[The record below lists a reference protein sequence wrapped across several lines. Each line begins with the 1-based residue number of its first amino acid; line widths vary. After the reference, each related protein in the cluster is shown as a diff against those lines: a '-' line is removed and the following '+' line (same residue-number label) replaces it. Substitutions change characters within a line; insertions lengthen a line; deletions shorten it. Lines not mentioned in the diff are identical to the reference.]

1 MNSVAVV
8 SLIML
13 PLATFICVFVA
24 LWWCLFRSNNTSSNS
39 NAGKDSE
46 SSRSGLRIA
55 KTASR
60 EESEVGPV
68 AIDLVDEPSVLT
80 EDPEWRSVSSAAKK
94 SPVRAVTS
102 LISSRWISDRKV
114 NEQTDQQKPS
124 GDEENLGRGEN
135 SVNNEELTF
144 EENDLPRVSTRSPG
158 KSFMK
163 FLPTLPVKSEKSA
176 PPAEIYSPQI
186 AMSDVGSH
194 PDDETDGG
202 HGNYQSMVDD
212 MDRTLA
218 SKDIY
223 C

>member
-1 MNSVAVV
+1 MNSVGVA

-24 LWWCLFRSNNTSSNS
+24 LWWCLFRSNKKSNS
-39 NAGKDSE
+39 STGKDSG

-68 AIDLVDEPSVLT
+68 AINLVDEPSVLT
-80 EDPEWRSVSSAAKK
+80 EDPEWRTVSSAGKK
-94 SPVRAVTS
+94 SPAQTVKS
-102 LISSRWISDRKV
+102 LISPRWISDRKV
-114 NEQTDQQKPS
+114 NEPADQQKPF
-124 GDEENLGRGEN
+124 GDEENLGGAEN
-135 SVNNEELTF
+135 SVNNEDLTF
-144 EENDLPRVSTRSPG
+144 EENDIPRVSIRSPG

-163 FLPTLPVKSEKSA
+163 FLPTLPVKSEKTA

-202 HGNYQSMVDD
+202 RGNYQGSVDD

-218 SKDIY
+218 SNDIY